1 MPQRKRK
8 KRPEVTP
15 VVWRFKDVP
24 RTSILTQSRWFITT
38 TFLKYCFSV
47 PPGSKKHEFLH
58 FPKNVADTPQGCPNN
73 VPKWR
78 LFEKK
83 ITKHITVVIFFTILF
98 HQMCCMKYW
107 KVNFAYSKCH
117 TDELKTSPKD
127 VRKLTSFK
135 SPRDVSFQPLIQTPY
150 RCIICNL
157 ISRNVDL
164 KYQNV
169 SCGILLLYVS
179 TWSPDVEV
187 LRISPGC
194 QFWTYITKS
203 ILVIIFSIY
212 FTECVY

>member
-1 MPQRKRK
+1 MRNAPQKRK

-15 VVWRFKDVP
+15 VVWRFKDAP

-38 TFLKYCFSV
+38 SFLKYCFSV

-78 LFEKK
+78 LFEKE

-127 VRKLTSFK
+127 VRKLTSFNVPGT
-135 SPRDVSFQPLIQTPY
+135 SVF
-150 RCIICNL
+150 NL
-157 ISRNVDL
+157 SYKHLTVVL
-164 KYQNV
+164 FV
-169 SCGILLLYVS
+169 ILFHEMW
-179 TWSPDVEV
+179 TWN
-187 LRISPGC
+187 
-194 QFWTYITKS
+194 TKMS
-203 ILVIIFSIY
+203 VMVYFY
-212 FTECVY
+212 FTSQREARMLRFWGYLQDVNFEHILQKVF

>member
-1 MPQRKRK
+1 MSFYIFPKMSQIRH
-8 KRPEVTP
+8 
-15 VVWRFKDVP
+15 KDVLI
-24 RTSILTQSRWFITT
+24 TSQSDV
-38 TFLKYCFSV
+38 FLK
-47 PPGSKKHEFLH
+47 
-58 FPKNVADTPQGCPNN
+58 
-73 VPKWR
+73 
-78 LFEKK
+78 KK

-135 SPRDVSFQPLIQTPY
+135 RPRDVSFQPLIQTPH

-169 SCGILLLYVS
+169 SYGILLLYVS
-179 TWSPDVEV
+179 TWSRMLRFWGYLQDVNFEH
-187 LRISPGC
+187 
-194 QFWTYITKS
+194 
-203 ILVIIFSIY
+203 ILQKVF
-212 FTECVY
+212 